1 MHWWEDARLRT
12 SSAGLTE
19 RQLQRET
26 CSQGPAG
33 HAPASPLQTRGQHGK
48 VTQEARVNTS
58 GKKTQKSLC
67 CFQAFA
73 HVQLEIMWISLDG
86 ETTGTRKT
94 PSSSSSSSSEP
105 PRGGTF
111 LHTRLRGS
119 SEGKRQRGINVLV
132 PWTLLYKDPVW
143 ERRAHD
149 QRAWTFSGRGRQRP
163 PGYTAA
169 YHCAVLSGF
178 GHRALITPLNTATF
192 NHLCGLVMNIWGC
205 RSWDLWVKIS
215 FSELR

>member
-1 MHWWEDARLRT
+1 
-12 SSAGLTE
+12 
-19 RQLQRET
+19 
-26 CSQGPAG
+26 
-33 HAPASPLQTRGQHGK
+33 
-48 VTQEARVNTS
+48 
-58 GKKTQKSLC
+58 
-67 CFQAFA
+67 
-73 HVQLEIMWISLDG
+73 MWISLDG

-111 LHTRLRGS
+111 LHTRLWGS

-143 ERRAHD
+143 ERQAHD

-178 GHRALITPLNTATF
+178 GHRALITPLNAATF

-205 RSWDLWVKIS
+205 RSWDLV
-215 FSELR
+215 SENKLQWTQIKSTYSKNHLLYPDRRLYAAIPASASCIF